1 VTSPAERFAAARRRR
16 ERPKLA
22 DFTAGYPFA
31 LDPFQTEA
39 CEALEDGYG
48 VLVAAPTGAGKTIVG
63 EFAVHLAL
71 AEGRKCFYTTPIK
84 ALSNQKF
91 NDLVDRY
98 GPAEVGLLTGDNSV
112 NGDAPVVV
120 MTTEV
125 LRNML
130 YAGSTA
136 LDGLAYVVMDEVHY
150 LADRFRGAVW
160 EEVIIHL
167 PLSVRLVSL
176 SATVS
181 NAEEFADWLV
191 TVRGDTKV
199 VVDEHRPVPLWQHM
213 MVGSRIFD
221 HFREARRPEATG
233 PGRGAR
239 RAGGGGHGRG
249 GEQAAREVDPELV
262 RFVRER
268 ERYAE
273 PVRRGG
279 RARGWRPPPRFDVI
293 ERLDRDGLLPAIT
306 FIFSRAGCD
315 AAVQQCVAAGLRLN
329 SPAEA
334 AEVRAVAEEY
344 TTALAPDDLDVLGYW
359 EWLDGLQRGVAAHH
373 AGLIPTFKETV
384 EELFARGLV
393 KAVFATETLAL
404 GINMPARSVVL
415 ERLTKFNGETHA
427 DITPGEYTQL
437 TGRAGRRGIDVEGH
451 AVVVWSPGVDPE
463 QVAGLASTRT
473 YPLRSSFRPS
483 YNMAVNLSRQLS
495 RRQAR
500 ELLERSFAQFQADR
514 AVVGLA
520 RQVDRNTEALA
531 GYAGS
536 MRCHLGD
543 FGEYAALR
551 AELKERESAL
561 AREGAAQRRAAAEES
576 LERLRPGDVIRV
588 PSGRR
593 SGMAVV
599 VDPGVHPGRETRPL
613 VVTEDRWAGRLSP
626 IDFPTPVEPL
636 ARVKVPKHF
645 EPRSPQARRDL
656 ASTLRNA
663 RPEDAPGARGRKGR
677 SAAADDAEIARL
689 RKEIRQHPC
698 HGCADREEHARW
710 AERHARL
717 ARDTAGLRSR
727 VENRTHSIARTFDQV
742 CALLTARGYL
752 GAGTEPGGVT
762 DAGRQ
767 LSRIWSES
775 DLLVAECVRSKVWE
789 SLSAAELAAA
799 VSALVYES
807 RREAEAPARLP
818 EGPVRDA
825 LEETRRL
832 WSELE
837 ADEQRHGLALTR
849 EPDAGFAW
857 PAYRWA
863 RGESLDRVL
872 TSSAAGGVELS
883 AGDFV
888 RWCKQ
893 LLDLLDQLAGV
904 AGPGSALGR
913 TAREAVAAVRR
924 GVVASAGTV

>member
-1 VTSPAERFAAARRRR
+1 MTSPAERYAAARRRQD
-16 ERPKLA
+16 RPALT
-22 DFTAGYPFA
+22 DFTSGYPFA

-39 CEALEDGYG
+39 CEALEDGFG
-48 VLVAAPTGAGKTIVG
+48 VLVCAPTGAGKTVVG

-84 ALSNQKF
+84 ALSNQKY
-91 NDLVDRY
+91 NDLVDRH
-98 GPAEVGLLTGDNSV
+98 GSANVGLLTGDNSV

-130 YAGSTA
+130 YAGSKA
-136 LDGLAYVVMDEVHY
+136 LDGLGYVVMDEVHY

-167 PLSVRLVSL
+167 PASVRLVSL

-191 TVRGDTKV
+191 TVRGHTKV
-199 VVDEHRPVPLWQHM
+199 VVDEVRPVPLWQHM
-213 MVGSRIFD
+213 MVGSRVFD
-221 HFREARRPEATG
+221 LFR
-233 PGRGAR
+233 
-239 RAGGGGHGRG
+239 
-249 GEQAAREVDPELV
+249 QAEVDPELV
-262 RFVRER
+262 RFARER

-279 RARGWRPPPRFDVI
+279 RARGWRPPSRFDVI

-334 AEVRAVAEEY
+334 AEVRGVAEEY
-344 TTALAPDDLDVLGYW
+344 TAGLAPDDLDVLGYW

-451 AVVVWSPGVDPE
+451 AVVLWAPGVDPE

-495 RRQAR
+495 RPQAR
-500 ELLERSFAQFQADR
+500 KLLERSFAQFQADR

-531 GYAGS
+531 GYAES
-536 MRCHLGD
+536 MHCHLGD
-543 FGEYAALR
+543 FAGYAALR
-551 AELKERESAL
+551 AELKDRESSL
-561 AREGAAQRRAAAEES
+561 AREGAAQRRAAAEQS
-576 LERLRPGDVIRV
+576 LERLQPGDVIRV

-599 VDPGVHPGRETRPL
+599 VDPGVHPARETRPL

-636 ARVKVPKHF
+636 ARVRVPKHF
-645 EPRSPQARRDL
+645 DHRSPQARRDL

-663 RPEDAPGARGRKGR
+663 RPEDAPGARRKGR
-677 SAAADDAEIARL
+677 STAADDEEIARL
-689 RKEIRQHPC
+689 RREIRQHPC

-717 ARDTAGLRSR
+717 SRDTGGLRTR

-742 CALLTARGYL
+742 CALLTGRGYL
-752 GAGTEPGGVT
+752 SGSGRDAGGVT
-762 DAGRQ
+762 DTGRQ
-767 LSRIWSES
+767 LARIWSES
-775 DLLVAECVRSKVWE
+775 DLLVAECVRTKVWE
-789 SLSAAELAAA
+789 PLSPPELAAA

-832 WSELE
+832 WTDLE
-837 ADEQRHGLALTR
+837 SDEQRHGLALTR
-849 EPDAGFAW
+849 EPDLGFAW
-857 PAYRWA
+857 AAYRWA

-872 TSSAAGGVELS
+872 TSSAAAGQELS

-893 LLDLLDQLAGV
+893 LLDLLEQIAAV
-904 AGPGSALGR
+904 SGPGSPLAAS
-913 TAREAVAAVRR
+913 ARSAVAAVRR
-924 GVVASAGTV
+924 GVVATAGTV